1 MGAFFSFRVTTK
13 NVFPTGKLHTFHRCL
28 DTKVYPDSRL
38 CLLHAVRL
46 FRMLGKFLADVLIR
60 FLPFLCFK
68 LTAVQPGRDRKPLRA
83 FRYLR
88 SYVYLFI
95 LQHCS
100 LFINR
105 TYIEEIMC
113 ELSTLIFTFK
123 IQLLPVYF
131 IILE

>member
-38 CLLHAVRL
+38 CRLHAVGCFECSANFWPMFSFDSCHSFVSSLLLYSPAKIASRSAR
-46 FRMLGKFLADVLIR
+46 FGTYVAD
-60 FLPFLCFK
+60 
-68 LTAVQPGRDRKPLRA
+68 
-83 FRYLR
+83 
-88 SYVYLFI
+88 YVYLFI

-105 TYIEEIMC
+105 TYIEEIMY

-123 IQLLPVYF
+123 IQLLLVYS
-131 IILE
+131 